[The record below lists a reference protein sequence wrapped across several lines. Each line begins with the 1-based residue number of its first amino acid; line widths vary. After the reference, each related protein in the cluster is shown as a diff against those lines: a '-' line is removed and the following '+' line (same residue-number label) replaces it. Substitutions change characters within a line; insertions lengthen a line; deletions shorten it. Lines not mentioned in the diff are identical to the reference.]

1 MIRNESIITQDL
13 EHVYKYSYPLMG
25 ANFQEFY
32 SYFLSEIPH
41 YDEYW
46 EKYGRKIKRVSR
58 RFFDII
64 SYEPKSLF
72 ISFLKNYIDD
82 EFNRYMKLSSRF
94 IDLLRKDQIFND
106 YFNWLKKYLLYFLK
120 SNYIDH
126 IHGDCLIESDTEVPT
141 KEMIKVKIFLPIED
155 FDTILDLM
163 ELFLLEQES
172 FLNESI
178 EDYYYRKLILQK
190 FKKTYFIFRSMY

>member
-13 EHVYKYSYPLMG
+13 EHVYRYNYPVIE
-25 ANFQEFY
+25 ANFKEFY
-32 SYFLSEIPH
+32 NHFLSERPH

-46 EKYGRKIKRVSR
+46 EKYGRKIRRVSR
-58 RFFDII
+58 RLFDII

-82 EFNRYMKLSSRF
+82 EFNKYMKLSSRF
-94 IDLLRKDQIFND
+94 IDLLRRDQIFND

-120 SNYIDH
+120 SNDIDH

-141 KEMIKVKIFLPIED
+141 EEMIKIKILLPIED
-155 FDTILDLM
+155 FDEILDLM
-163 ELFLLEQES
+163 ELFLIEQER

-178 EDYYYRKLILQK
+178 EDSYYRNLILQK
-190 FKKTYFIFRSMY
+190 FKKTYFTFRSMF